1 MLWFNIVMIAI
12 VYLQF
17 ISPQSAFINIGLGG
31 EGSAGFRAEDI
42 FVHQVRFRLLQD

>member
-1 MLWFNIVMIAI
+1 MLWFNIVIAI

-31 EGSAGFRAEDI
+31 EGSAGFSGAEDI